1 MLYIVGKL
9 TCSQCYA
16 LFDTYRF
23 DLVTVFVIFAIEISD
38 FGETWGSISTIIQ
51 KDILAFAG

>member
-1 MLYIVGKL
+1 MPHL
-9 TCSQCYA
+9 TCNA
-16 LFDTYRF
+16 A
-23 DLVTVFVIFAIEISD
+23 TVFEIFAIEISD